1 MDLQPGQNF
10 SISKLSPAPTAVE
23 IALVWEPSGTPLTLD
38 SSAFALNAQGK
49 VRGDEDFVFYNQP
62 SLAGGGIQRAGDG
75 RAFTVNFGQLPPA
88 IEKIVVALTVDQ
100 GRRRGQSFGQLTLVR
115 AEVRDAQSQAPLAA
129 FPLAT
134 DKMAETA
141 LIVGEFYL
149 RNGEWKFRAVGQG
162 FVGGLG
168 PLARQYGV
176 DVGDDPDA
184 DAPPAAP
191 PAPPAPRSS
200 PPPAAQP
207 PSPPAARAAS
217 PPKPVRLEKIT
228 LDKRNPSISLEKKGQ
243 GFGEIVVNLNW
254 HQDSGGGAKGFFGR
268 LTGGR
273 KIDLDLGCLFKLRDG
288 RGGAI
293 QALGDNF
300 GSLHQPP
307 YIQLMGDDR
316 SGASAQGEFLH
327 INGQHWSELD
337 RVVLFA
343 MIYEGAPNWAETD
356 AVVTLQAPGQPT
368 LEIRLDSHRSD
379 QRMCAL
385 ALLENQGGNLKVT
398 KLVEYFQDHRYMD
411 QAYGFGLRWVA
422 GSKD

>member
-10 SISKLSPAPTAVE
+10 SISRLTPPPAAVE
-23 IALVWEPSGTPLTLD
+23 IALSWEPASTPLILD
-38 SSAFALNAQGK
+38 SSAFALTAQGK
-49 VRGDEDFVFYNQP
+49 VRDDGDFVFYNQL

-75 RAFTVNFGQLPPA
+75 RAFTVAFGQLSAA
-88 IEKIVVALTVDQ
+88 IEKIVIALTVDQ
-100 GRRRGQSFGQLTLVR
+100 GVRRGQSFGQLSQAR
-115 AEVRDAQSQAPLAA
+115 AEIRDAQTKAALAA

-134 DKMAETA
+134 KLMAETA

-162 FVGGLG
+162 FVGGLA

-176 DVGDDPDA
+176 DVADDPDA
-184 DAPPAAP
+184 EAPTAVPA
-191 PAPPAPRSS
+191 SS
-200 PPPAAQP
+200 PSPPSP
-207 PSPPAARAAS
+207 PSPPAAAPA
-217 PPKPVRLEKIT
+217 PAKPVRLEKIT

-254 HQDSGGGAKGFFGR
+254 HQDSGGGGKGFFGR
-268 LTGGR
+268 LTGAR

-293 QALGDNF
+293 QALGDTF
-300 GSLHQPP
+300 GNLHQPP

-316 SGASAQGEFLH
+316 SGSSAQGEFLH
-327 INGQHWSELD
+327 INGQHWNELD

-368 LEIRLDSHRSD
+368 LEIRLDSHQNN

>member
-10 SISKLSPAPTAVE
+10 SITKQSPSPAAVE
-23 IALVWEPSGTPLTLD
+23 ITLAWEPTNTPLTLD
-38 SSAFALNAQGK
+38 SSAFALTAAGT
-49 VRGDEDFVFYNQP
+49 VRGDDDFVFYNQP
-62 SLAGGGIQRAGDG
+62 TLPGGGIQRAGDA
-75 RAFTVNFGQLPPA
+75 RAFTITFGQLPTA
-88 IEKIVVALTVDQ
+88 IERVVIALTIDQ
-100 GRRRGQSFGQLTLVR
+100 GLRHGQSFGQLAQVR
-115 AEVRDAQSQAPLAA
+115 AEILDAQTKSVLAV
-129 FPLAT
+129 FPLET
-134 DKMAETA
+134 KMMAETA

-162 FVGGLG
+162 FVGGLA

-184 DAPPAAP
+184 APPPGSAAP
-191 PAPPAPRSS
+191 TPSAPVPPTAAPAP
-200 PPPAAQP
+200 QP
-207 PSPPAARAAS
+207 I
-217 PPKPVRLEKIT
+217 RLEKIT
-228 LDKRNPSISLEKKGQ
+228 LDKKNPSISLEKKAQ

-254 HQDSGGGAKGFFGR
+254 HQDTGGGKGFFGR

-273 KIDLDLGCLFKLRDG
+273 KVDLDLGCLFKLRDG
-288 RGGAI
+288 RGGAV
-293 QALGDNF
+293 QALGNSF
-300 GSLHQPP
+300 GSLQQPP

-316 SGASAQGEFLH
+316 SGASAAGEFLH
-327 INGQHWSELD
+327 INGQHWNDLD
-337 RVVLFA
+337 RIVLFT

-368 LEIRLDSHRSD
+368 LEIRLDSHRND

-385 ALLENQGGNLKVT
+385 AMLENQGGNLKVT
-398 KLVEYFQDHRYMD
+398 KLVEYFRDHRDLD

>member
-10 SISKLSPAPTAVE
+10 SITKQSPTPTSIE
-23 IALVWEPSGTPLTLD
+23 ILLNWEPANTPLTLD
-38 SSAFALNAQGK
+38 SNAFALTAQGK

-62 SLAGGGIQRAGDG
+62 ALPGGGIQRAGDG
-75 RAFTVNFGQLPPA
+75 RAFTVTFAQLPAA
-88 IEKIVVALTVDQ
+88 IERIVIALTIDQ
-100 GRRRGQSFGQLTLVR
+100 GRRRGQSFGQLNQVR
-115 AEVRDAQSQAPLAA
+115 AEIRDAQSKTPLAT

-134 DKMAETA
+134 KMMAETA
-141 LIVGEFYL
+141 LIVAELYQ

-176 DVGDDPDA
+176 DVADDPDA
-184 DAPPAAP
+184 AEAAP
-191 PAPPAPRSS
+191 PAPPASTQ
-200 PPPAAQP
+200 PPPR
-207 PSPPAARAAS
+207 PAA
-217 PPKPVRLEKIT
+217 PPPTLPKPIRLEKIT
-228 LDKRNPSISLEKKGQ
+228 LDKKTPSISLEKKAQ

-254 HQDSGGGAKGFFGR
+254 NQGGGGGGGGFFGR

-273 KIDLDLGCLFKLRDG
+273 KVDLDLGCLFKLRDG
-288 RGGAI
+288 RAGAV

-300 GSLHQPP
+300 GDLQQPP

-316 SGASAQGEFLH
+316 SGTSAQGEFLH
-327 INGQHWSELD
+327 INGQQWNELD
-337 RVVLFA
+337 RILLFA
-343 MIYEGAPNWAETD
+343 MIYEGAPNWSETD

-368 LEIRLDSHRSD
+368 LEIRLDSHRND

-385 ALLENQGGNLKVT
+385 AMLENQGGNLKVT
-398 KLVEYFQDHRYMD
+398 KLVDYFRDHRVMD

>member
-10 SISKLSPAPTAVE
+10 SITKQSPAPATVE
-23 IALVWEPSGTPLTLD
+23 IVLGWEPAGTPLTLD
-38 SSAFALNAQGK
+38 SSAFALSGQGK

-62 SLAGGGIQRAGDG
+62 SLPGGGIQRAGDG
-75 RAFTVNFGQLPPA
+75 RAFAITFSKVPPA
-88 IEKIVVALTVDQ
+88 IEKIVVALTIDQ
-100 GRRRGQSFGQLTLVR
+100 GQRRGHSFGQLSQVR
-115 AEVRDAQSQAPLAA
+115 AEIRDAQNKTALAT

-134 DKMAETA
+134 KMMPETA

-184 DAPPAAP
+184 AEAAP
-191 PAPPAPRSS
+191 PADT
-200 PPPAAQP
+200 PPP
-207 PSPPAARAAS
+207 PSRPAAPTPATAAA
-217 PPKPVRLEKIT
+217 PVRLEKIT
-228 LDKRNPSISLEKKGQ
+228 LDKRNPSISLEKKAQ

-254 HQDSGGGAKGFFGR
+254 NQGGGAGKGFFGR

-273 KIDLDLGCLFKLRDG
+273 KVDLDLGCLFKLKDG
-288 RGGAI
+288 RGGAV
-293 QALGDNF
+293 QALGDTF

-327 INGQHWSELD
+327 INGQHWNELD
-337 RVVLFA
+337 RVALFA

-356 AVVTLQAPGQPT
+356 AVVTIQAPGQPT

-385 ALLENQGGNLKVT
+385 AMLENQGGNLKVT
-398 KLVEYFQDHRYMD
+398 KLVEYFLDHRYLD

>member
-10 SISKLSPAPTAVE
+10 SITKHSPAPTSVE
-23 IALVWEPSGTPLTLD
+23 ILLGWEPANTPLTLD
-38 SSAFALNAQGK
+38 SSAFALAAQGK
-49 VRGDEDFVFYNQP
+49 VRGDDDFVFYNQP
-62 SLAGGGIQRAGDG
+62 ALPGGGIQRAGDG
-75 RAFTVNFGQLPPA
+75 RAFTVTFARLPAA
-88 IEKIVVALTVDQ
+88 IERIVIALTIDQ
-100 GRRRGQSFGQLTLVR
+100 GQRRGQSFGQLSQVR
-115 AEVRDAQSQAPLAA
+115 AEIRDAQSKLPLAT

-134 DKMAETA
+134 KMMAETA
-141 LIVGEFYL
+141 LIVGELYQ

-184 DAPPAAP
+184 AAPPPRPAAPAAAP
-191 PAPPAPRSS
+191 PAPP
-200 PPPAAQP
+200 
-207 PSPPAARAAS
+207 
-217 PPKPVRLEKIT
+217 KPIRLEKIT
-228 LDKRNPSISLEKKGQ
+228 LDKKTPSISLEKKAQ

-254 HQDSGGGAKGFFGR
+254 NQGGSGGKGFFGR

-273 KIDLDLGCLFKLRDG
+273 KVDLDLGCLFKLRDG
-288 RGGAI
+288 RGGAV
-293 QALGDNF
+293 QALGDTF
-300 GSLHQPP
+300 GSLQQPP

-327 INGQHWSELD
+327 INGQHWNELD

-356 AVVTLQAPGQPT
+356 AVVTLKAPDQPT
-368 LEIRLDSHRSD
+368 LEIRLDSHRND

-385 ALLENQGGNLKVT
+385 ALLENQSGNLKVT
-398 KLVEYFQDHRYMD
+398 KLVEYFLDHRYLD

>member
-10 SISKLSPAPTAVE
+10 SITKHSPAPTSIE
-23 IALVWEPSGTPLTLD
+23 ILLGWEPANTPLTLD
-38 SSAFALNAQGK
+38 SSAFALAAQGK
-49 VRGDEDFVFYNQP
+49 VRGDDDFVFYNQP
-62 SLAGGGIQRAGDG
+62 ALPGGGIQRAGDG
-75 RAFTVNFGQLPPA
+75 RAFTVTFARLPAA
-88 IEKIVVALTVDQ
+88 IERIVVALTVDQ
-100 GRRRGQSFGQLTLVR
+100 GQRRGQSFGQLSQVR
-115 AEVRDAQSQAPLAA
+115 AEIRDAQSKLPLAT

-134 DKMAETA
+134 RMMPETA
-141 LIVGEFYL
+141 LIVGELYQ

-184 DAPPAAP
+184 AAPPPPAPTAATPPRPAAPAAAAP
-191 PAPPAPRSS
+191 PAPP
-200 PPPAAQP
+200 
-207 PSPPAARAAS
+207 
-217 PPKPVRLEKIT
+217 KPIRLEKIT
-228 LDKRNPSISLEKKGQ
+228 LDKKTPSISLEKKAQ

-254 HQDSGGGAKGFFGR
+254 NQGGGGGKGFFGR

-288 RGGAI
+288 RGGAV
-293 QALGDNF
+293 QALGDTF
-300 GSLHQPP
+300 GSLQQPP

-316 SGASAQGEFLH
+316 SGASAEGEFLH
-327 INGQHWSELD
+327 INGQQWNELD
-337 RVVLFA
+337 RVLLFA

-356 AVVTLQAPGQPT
+356 AVVTLKAPDQPT
-368 LEIRLDSHRSD
+368 LEIRLDSHRND

-385 ALLENQGGNLKVT
+385 AMLENQGGNLKVT
-398 KLVEYFQDHRYMD
+398 KLVEYYLDHRYMD

>member
-10 SISKLSPAPTAVE
+10 SINKATPAPAAVE
-23 IALVWEPSGTPLTLD
+23 IALAWEPGGTPLTLD
-38 SSAFALNAQGK
+38 SSAFALTAQGK
-49 VRGDEDFVFYNQP
+49 VRGDGDFVFYNQP
-62 SLAGGGIQRAGDG
+62 SLAGGGVQRAGDG
-75 RAFTVNFGQLPPA
+75 RAFTVTFAQLPPA
-88 IEKIVVALTVDQ
+88 IEKVVVALTIDQ
-100 GRRRGQSFGQLTLVR
+100 GRRRGQSFGQLSQVK
-115 AEVRDAQSQAPLAA
+115 ADVRDANSKAPLAT
-129 FPLAT
+129 FPLKT
-134 DKMAETA
+134 GTMAETA

-184 DAPPAAP
+184 AEAP
-191 PAPPAPRSS
+191 PAPVSPPTTPTPAPQ
-200 PPPAAQP
+200 PAAAPAAAP
-207 PSPPAARAAS
+207 PSA
-217 PPKPVRLEKIT
+217 PKPVRLEKIT

-288 RGGAI
+288 RGGAV
-293 QALGDNF
+293 QALGDTF

-307 YIQLMGDDR
+307 YIQLLGDDR

-327 INGQHWSELD
+327 INGQYWNELD

-356 AVVTLQAPGQPT
+356 AVVTLQAPGQPM
-368 LEIRLDSHRSD
+368 LEIRIDSHRND

>member
-10 SISKLSPAPTAVE
+10 SITKHSLAPAVVE
-23 IALVWEPSGTPLTLD
+23 ITLAWEPTSTPLTLD
-38 SSAFALNAQGK
+38 SSAFALTAAGT
-49 VRGDEDFVFYNQP
+49 VRGDDDFVFYNQP
-62 SLAGGGIQRAGDG
+62 ALSGGGIQRAGDA
-75 RAFTVNFGQLPPA
+75 RAFTVTFGQLPAA
-88 IEKIVVALTVDQ
+88 IERIVVALTIDQ
-100 GRRRGQSFGQLTLVR
+100 GLRRGHSFGQLTQVQ
-115 AEVRDAQSQAPLAA
+115 AEIRDAQTKSVLAA

-134 DKMAETA
+134 KMMAETA
-141 LIVGEFYL
+141 LIVGEFYV

-162 FVGGLG
+162 FVGGLA

-184 DAPPAAP
+184 APPPGPAPAAP
-191 PAPPAPRSS
+191 S
-200 PPPAAQP
+200 PPPPPLPVPTPAPASQP
-207 PSPPAARAAS
+207 I
-217 PPKPVRLEKIT
+217 RLEKIT
-228 LDKRNPSISLEKKGQ
+228 LDKKNPSISLEKKAQ

-254 HQDSGGGAKGFFGR
+254 HQGTGGGKGFFGR

-273 KIDLDLGCLFKLRDG
+273 KVDLDLGCLFKLSDG
-288 RGGAI
+288 RGGAV
-293 QALGDNF
+293 QALGNTF

-316 SGASAQGEFLH
+316 SGASAAGEFLH
-327 INGQHWSELD
+327 INGQYWHELD
-337 RVVLFA
+337 RIVLFA
-343 MIYEGAPNWAETD
+343 MIYEGAPNWSETD

-368 LEIRLDSHRSD
+368 LEIRLDSHRND

-385 ALLENQGGNLKVT
+385 AMLENQSGNLKVT
-398 KLVEYFQDHRYMD
+398 KLVEYFRDHRDLD

>member
-10 SISKLSPAPTAVE
+10 SITKHSPAPTSVE
-23 IALVWEPSGTPLTLD
+23 ILLGWEPANTPLTLD
-38 SSAFALNAQGK
+38 SSAFALAAQGK
-49 VRGDEDFVFYNQP
+49 VRGDDDFVFYNQP
-62 SLAGGGIQRAGDG
+62 ALPGGGIQRAGDG
-75 RAFTVNFGQLPPA
+75 RAFTVTFARLPAA
-88 IEKIVVALTVDQ
+88 IERIVVALTVDQ
-100 GRRRGQSFGQLTLVR
+100 GQRRGQSFGQLSQVR
-115 AEVRDAQSQAPLAA
+115 AEIRDAQSKLPLAT

-134 DKMAETA
+134 RMMPETA
-141 LIVGEFYL
+141 LIVGELYQ

-184 DAPPAAP
+184 AAPPPRPTAPAAAP
-191 PAPPAPRSS
+191 PAPP
-200 PPPAAQP
+200 
-207 PSPPAARAAS
+207 
-217 PPKPVRLEKIT
+217 KPIRLEKIT
-228 LDKRNPSISLEKKGQ
+228 LDKKTPSISLEKKAQ

-254 HQDSGGGAKGFFGR
+254 NQGGGGGKGFFGR

-288 RGGAI
+288 RGGAV
-293 QALGDNF
+293 QALGDTF
-300 GSLHQPP
+300 GSLQQPP

-316 SGASAQGEFLH
+316 SGASAEGEFLH
-327 INGQHWSELD
+327 INGQQWNELD
-337 RVVLFA
+337 RVLLFA

-356 AVVTLQAPGQPT
+356 AVVTLKAPDQPT
-368 LEIRLDSHRSD
+368 LEIRLDSHRND

-385 ALLENQGGNLKVT
+385 AMLENQGGNLKVT
-398 KLVEYFQDHRYMD
+398 KLVEYFLDHRYMD

>member
-10 SISKLSPAPTAVE
+10 SITKQSPAPAAVE
-23 IALVWEPSGTPLTLD
+23 ITLDWEPASTPLTLD
-38 SSAFALNAQGK
+38 SSVFALTDQGK
-49 VRGDEDFVFYNQP
+49 VRGDDDFVFYNQP
-62 SLAGGGIQRAGDG
+62 ALPGGGIQRAGDG
-75 RAFTVNFGQLPPA
+75 RAFTVTFSQLPAA
-88 IEKIVVALTVDQ
+88 IERIVVALTIDQ
-100 GRRRGQSFGQLTLVR
+100 GQRRGQSFGELSRVR
-115 AEVRDAQSQAPLAA
+115 AEIRDAQSKASLAT

-134 DKMAETA
+134 QMMPETA

-149 RNGEWKFRAVGQG
+149 RNSEWKFRAVGQG

-184 DAPPAAP
+184 VEAAPPAATPLPP
-191 PAPPAPRSS
+191 PAPAA
-200 PPPAAQP
+200 PAA
-207 PSPPAARAAS
+207 PATPAAS
-217 PPKPVRLEKIT
+217 PSPATKPIRLEKIT
-228 LDKRNPSISLEKKGQ
+228 LDKRNPSISLEKKAQ

-254 HQDSGGGAKGFFGR
+254 NQGGGSGKGFFGR

-273 KIDLDLGCLFKLRDG
+273 KIDLDLGCLFKLKDG
-288 RGGAI
+288 RGGAV
-293 QALGDNF
+293 QALGNTF

-327 INGQHWSELD
+327 INGQHWNELD
-337 RVVLFA
+337 RVALFA

-356 AVVTLQAPGQPT
+356 AVVTIQAPGQPT
-368 LEIRLDSHRSD
+368 LEIRLDSHRND

-385 ALLENQGGNLKVT
+385 AILENQGGNIKVT
-398 KLVEYFQDHRYMD
+398 KLVEYFLDHRYLD

>member
-10 SISKLSPAPTAVE
+10 SITKHSPAPTSVE
-23 IALVWEPSGTPLTLD
+23 ILLGWEPANTPLTLD
-38 SSAFALNAQGK
+38 SSAFALAAQGK
-49 VRGDEDFVFYNQP
+49 VRGDDDFVFYNQP
-62 SLAGGGIQRAGDG
+62 ALPGGGIQRAGDG
-75 RAFTVNFGQLPPA
+75 RAFTVTFARLPAA
-88 IEKIVVALTVDQ
+88 IERIVIALTIDQ
-100 GRRRGQSFGQLTLVR
+100 GQRRGQSFGQLSQVR
-115 AEVRDAQSQAPLAA
+115 AEIRDAQSKLPLAT

-134 DKMAETA
+134 KMMAETA
-141 LIVGEFYL
+141 LIVGELYQ

-184 DAPPAAP
+184 AAPPPRPAAPAAAP
-191 PAPPAPRSS
+191 PAPP
-200 PPPAAQP
+200 
-207 PSPPAARAAS
+207 
-217 PPKPVRLEKIT
+217 KPIRLEKIT
-228 LDKRNPSISLEKKGQ
+228 LDKKTPSISLEKKAQ

-254 HQDSGGGAKGFFGR
+254 NQGGSGGKGFFGR

-288 RGGAI
+288 RGGAV
-293 QALGDNF
+293 QALGDTF
-300 GSLHQPP
+300 GSLQQPP

-316 SGASAQGEFLH
+316 SGASAEGEFLH
-327 INGQHWSELD
+327 INGQQWNELD
-337 RVVLFA
+337 RVLLFA

-356 AVVTLQAPGQPT
+356 AVVTLKAPDQPT
-368 LEIRLDSHRSD
+368 LEIRLDSHRND

-385 ALLENQGGNLKVT
+385 AMLENQGGNLKVT
-398 KLVEYFQDHRYMD
+398 KLVEYYLDHRYMD